1 MQESCKSLSEF
12 YNNKKVIDKT
22 DVKYNKHLKCISK
35 KNNENFRK
43 EKKTAISLYPHL
55 DDPNFN
61 GKINIKKEF
70 NDVKYEEKTQEDF
83 NNIIEIS
90 DKICISKE
98 FELEP
103 HQMFV
108 RNFLSFQTPYNGL
121 LLFHGLGTGKTCSA
135 ISVCEEMRRYN
146 NQLGITK
153 KIIIVAS
160 PAVQENFK
168 IQLFDERKLK
178 ETTQGHW
185 NIKACT
191 GNSFLKEINP
201 MNMRGL
207 SRVKIISQIKIII
220 KTSYNFYGYVEFSN
234 YLKKV
239 MNKDVTED
247 DGELD
252 IKRKQERSIKREY
265 SNRMIVIDEIH
276 NLRVSST
283 GTGKIQIKKE
293 SSMNIEKL
301 ALYTDNLKMMILSA
315 TPMFNSHEE
324 IVWLLNVLNMNDNR
338 FIMDIREVFDSRG
351 NFLDNGKELLIQKS
365 LGYVSY
371 VRGENP
377 FTFPNRIWPKYSR
390 NNNSLLLKN
399 ESEIWKYPTY
409 QINGGTIIEP
419 IEILDLTIVNVGDE
433 QLNIYN
439 KLIESLKADNKSL
452 NDPTKKIGFTKLEG
466 PLQCLNMTYPHTQE
480 DNSIIEFCY
489 GIKGL
494 KRTMLFNDK
503 TKSNY
508 RYKDSTLKNFGR
520 IFSPSLLGKYS
531 GKIKSICDYIKKS
544 KGLVFIFS
552 QYIDSGAIPIALA
565 LEEMGFTRNSSASLF
580 KEKVA
585 PAIDYLNM
593 EPITDDS
600 EIKITA
606 KYGMITG
613 NKNLTNNL
621 KKELKLVT
629 NAKNVDGKD
638 IKVIIVTRAGSEGLD
653 FSFIRQ
659 MHILDPWYNMNRTEQ
674 IIGRAVRNKSHCLLP
689 YEKRNVEIFL
699 YATLLKDDIES
710 ADFYVYRLAEKK
722 SKKIGV
728 VTRVLKENAVDCL
741 LNRKGLDFSV
751 DIMNKSVMQR
761 LSSGVQVE
769 FRLGDRENSA
779 VCDYTTCSYKCYS
792 KKIEDE
798 EINIDTYNEG
808 FIVMNIDK
816 ILQRIRAIYKEKYIY
831 KKGDLVKSIN
841 TLKTYPLEQI
851 YSALDFLITE
861 KNEYIIDSLGR
872 LGRLIN
878 VGEYYMFQ
886 PIEIDNNDLTY
897 FERTNPVAYKRS
909 KLEIQLPDK
918 IIQHKQDKETK
929 TKKQTNIYD
938 EIERHYYNLINPS
951 KIPTN
956 QKEIWSKSAAWAIFN
971 LNTYNGF
978 DKNILIQ
985 LAINHLIDTLNYE
998 DKLSLLNYIYSKNK
1012 KNLLEGMCM
1021 IFFNNFI
1028 IQHEDTTGIII
1039 YNYNSKKVPYTILI
1053 LQGNKWVKSNT
1064 NIKFILR
1071 KMFDKYQITD
1081 IEKIN
1086 DIVGFITDFKKK
1098 DIVFKIK
1105 KMNQISMRGK
1115 SKGQRCDRGE
1125 NKKKILERINLL
1137 LGREKYNFNKSDIIS
1152 ITNNENDVITDIKQ
1166 ISENTLGGEKKT
1178 VRINAL
1184 QLCAETE
1191 LIIRYFNESI
1201 HKIKNT
1207 SDLTTKNNKLW
1218 FFNSLRAAVNDIINI
1233 SK

>member
-1 MQESCKSLSEF
+1 MQESCESLAEF
-12 YNNKKVIDKT
+12 YNNAKVIDKT
-22 DVKYNKHLKCISK
+22 DVDYNRHLKCISK
-35 KNNENFRK
+35 ENKKNFE
-43 EKKTAISLYPHL
+43 EKKLGDLSLYPHL

-61 GKINIKKEF
+61 VKINIKKEF
-70 NDVKYEEKTQEDF
+70 NDVKYEEKTQKDF

-146 NQLGITK
+146 NQLGINK
-153 KIIIVAS
+153 KIIVVAS

-178 ETTQGHW
+178 EVQGHW

-201 MNMRGL
+201 MNMKGL

-220 KTSYNFYGYVEFSN
+220 KTSYSFYGYVEFSN
-234 YLKKV
+234 YLKRE

-247 DGELD
+247 DSEEE
-252 IKRKQERSIKREY
+252 INRKQERSIRKEY

-293 SSMNIEKL
+293 SSTNIEKL
-301 ALYTDNLKMMILSA
+301 TLYTDNLKMMILSA

-324 IVWLLNVLNMNDNR
+324 IVWLLNILNMNDNR

-351 NFLDNGKELLIQKS
+351 NFLEGGKELLIQKS
-365 LGYVSY
+365 LGYISY

-377 FTFPNRIWPKYSR
+377 FTFPNRIWPKFSK
-390 NNNSLLLKN
+390 NPNSLLLKN
-399 ESEIWKYPTY
+399 DSGIWKYPTY
-409 QINGGTIIEP
+409 QLNSGIIVEP
-419 IEILDLTIVNVGDE
+419 IEILDLTIVNIGEE

-439 KLIESLKADNKSL
+439 KLIESLKTSNTSL

-466 PLQCLNMTYPHTQE
+466 PLQCLNMTYPHTE
-480 DNSIIEFCY
+480 KDNSIIDFCY

-520 IFSPSLLGKYS
+520 IFSPNEIGKYS

-544 KGLVFIFS
+544 KGLVFVFS

-565 LEEMGFTRNSSASLF
+565 LEEMGFTRNGSASLF
-580 KEKVA
+580 KEKPV
-585 PAIDYLNM
+585 PPIDYLNM
-593 EPITDDS
+593 EPITTDS

-606 KYGMITG
+606 KYAMITG

-638 IKVIIVTRAGSEGLD
+638 IKVVIVTRAGSEGLD

-689 YEKRNVEIFL
+689 YEERNVEIFL
-699 YATLLKDDIES
+699 YATLLNNDIES

-728 VTRVLKENAVDCL
+728 VTRVLKENAIDCL

-751 DIMNKSVMQR
+751 NIMNKSVKQS
-761 LSSGVQVE
+761 LSSGIQID
-769 FRLGDRENSA
+769 FQLGDKENSA
-779 VCDYTTCSYKCYS
+779 VCDYTSCSYKCSS
-792 KKIEDE
+792 KKIEG
-798 EINIDTYNEG
+798 EINIDTYNDG
-808 FIVMNIDK
+808 FIVMNMDK
-816 ILQRIRAIYKEKYIY
+816 ILQRIRIIFKEKYIY
-831 KKGDLVKSIN
+831 KKNNLVKSIN
-841 TLKTYPLEQI
+841 TLKKYPLEEI
-851 YSALDFLITE
+851 YSALDFLINE

-886 PIEIDNNDLTY
+886 PIEIENNDLTS
-897 FERTNPVAYKRS
+897 FERTNPVHYKRS

-918 IIQHKQDKETK
+918 INQPDNKLFNDKETK

-938 EIERHYYNLINPS
+938 EMVRHYNNLINPS

-956 QKEIWSKSAAWAIFN
+956 QKEIWSKSAAWAILN
-971 LNTYNGF
+971 LTIYNGF
-978 DKNILIQ
+978 DKNILLQ
-985 LAINHLIDTLNYE
+985 LSINHLIDTLNYQ
-998 DKLSLLNYIYSKNK
+998 DKISLLSYLYSKK
-1012 KNLLEGMCM
+1012 EKNELEAMCLK
-1021 IFFNNFI
+1021 FFDNFI
-1028 IQHEDTTGIII
+1028 IKHNGTIGIII
-1039 YNYNSKKVPYTILI
+1039 YNFNSKKVPYNILI
-1053 LQGNKWVKSNT
+1053 LDGDKWVKGNT

-1081 IEKIN
+1081 SKKFN

-1105 KMNQISMRGK
+1105 KMNQTSMRGK

-1125 NKKKILERINLL
+1125 NKKKILERINIL
-1137 LGREKYNFNKSDIIS
+1137 LGRKKYNFNKSDIIS
-1152 ITNNENDVITDIKQ
+1152 ITNHKGLIIKDINQIPENSLDDK
-1166 ISENTLGGEKKT
+1166 N

-1191 LIIRYFNESI
+1191 LIIRYYDEPI
-1201 HKIKNT
+1201 HKINGT
-1207 SDLTTKNNKLW
+1207 SDLTTKNNKKW
-1218 FFNSLRAAVNDIINI
+1218 FFNSLSASVNNIINI